1 MTTGKTK
8 VNKWMSKAFQN
19 AGKGL
24 LHKMLGV
31 SPKEK
36 IPLMWLQAVVDTEIG
51 KFAHNPT
58 QVGSKMVKVTVLM
71 KRRANALLNADRA
84 NK

>member
-1 MTTGKTK
+1 MAPRSNK
-8 VNKWMSKAFQN
+8 NKWMQRAFQN
-19 AGKGL
+19 AGSGL

-31 SPKEK
+31 PVKEK
-36 IPLMWLQAVVDTEIG
+36 IPLMFLQAVVDTEIG